1 MNIEWQK
8 VKTRQTWLHIFPGTI
23 ESQRT
28 SDDGKIVSYCI
39 ITDKGFYT
47 TCHRRFLRPLGA
59 ENDPKISK
67 ESVESNDKGKT
78 TDLPVSDDITGP
90 VTSRAPPRQSKRTKI
105 TKGSVESRDGEIVTG
120 LPNPTYHREQPDT
133 SKKCP
138 LRRSISSV
146 RSIQK

>member
-1 MNIEWQK
+1 MTKSKNKTNKMTYFPGVRIMIQNIRTK
-8 VKTRQTWLHIFPGTI
+8 DFLLNGTI

-39 ITDKGFYT
+39 LTDKGFST
-47 TCHRRFLRPLGA
+47 TRHRRFLRPLGA

-90 VTSRAPPRQSKRTKI
+90 VTSRAPPRWSKRTKI
-105 TKGSVESRDGEIVTG
+105 TKGSVESHDGEIVTG
-120 LPNPTYHREQPDT
+120 LPNPADHT
-133 SKKCP
+133 
-138 LRRSISSV
+138 
-146 RSIQK
+146 